1 VAIGEWPLDMESGLA
16 SHLALLDARPIAL
29 AIVEVAGAVTGT
41 TRTAELVFEDLSS
54 GPGVID
60 SNTRVLNAGM
70 SSNDTPPFSADNL
83 AGMENRCDART
94 TE

>member
-1 VAIGEWPLDMESGLA
+1 MVNEWPLGRASDLA
-16 SHLALLDARPIAL
+16 SHLALLDARPMAF

-41 TRTAELVFEDLSS
+41 TRMAELVFGVLS
-54 GPGVID
+54 GVTEETD
-60 SNTRVLNAGM
+60 NNDRVFNAGI
-70 SSNDTPPFSADNL
+70 SSKDTLPFGVDSL